1 MDNIDKKI
9 LEELQKN
16 SSIPLSELSKKV
28 GLSNT
33 PCWNRIKKL
42 EEEKIIKSKS
52 IIIDNKKINLPIT
65 VFLSISIQN
74 HTEQWLKNFEKIQ
87 NLLNLKCLGSK
98 FKIFVLGKIVNKF
111 LFRIFNLEKQFFS
124 QLFFRLVQNFF
135 LRLNSTIN
143 SLPLKKLHEIRFK
156 YYICNEFRL
165 NNFLFNGNK
174 KKRLYP

>member
-1 MDNIDKKI
+1 MDSIDKKI

-16 SSIPLSELSKKV
+16 SSQPLSELSKKV

-74 HTEQWLKNFEKIQ
+74 HTERWLKNFEK
-87 NLLNLKCLGSK
+87 
-98 FKIFVLGKIVNKF
+98 VVNKYDQ
-111 LFRIFNLEKQFFS
+111 IIEVH
-124 QLFFRLVQNFF
+124 RLTGSNSDYQITILSPSIEDYDKFQQILIKEIECTNMTSHISLQTIKKSYKYPLNF
-135 LRLNSTIN
+135 I
-143 SLPLKKLHEIRFK
+143 
-156 YYICNEFRL
+156 
-165 NNFLFNGNK
+165 
-174 KKRLYP
+174 

>member
-16 SSIPLSELSKKV
+16 SSQPLSELSKKV

-52 IIIDNKKINLPIT
+52 IILDNKKINLPIT

-74 HTEQWLKNFEKIQ
+74 HTERWLKNFEKI
-87 NLLNLKCLGSK
+87 
-98 FKIFVLGKIVNKF
+98 VNKYDQIIEVHRLTGSNSDYQITILSPSIEEYDKF
-111 LFRIFNLEKQFFS
+111 QQILIKEIECTNMPS
-124 QLFFRLVQNFF
+124 QISLQTIKKNTKYPLNF
-135 LRLNSTIN
+135 I
-143 SLPLKKLHEIRFK
+143 
-156 YYICNEFRL
+156 
-165 NNFLFNGNK
+165 
-174 KKRLYP
+174 

>member
-1 MDNIDKKI
+1 MDIIYKKI

-16 SSIPLSELSKKV
+16 SSQPLSELSKKV

-74 HTEQWLKNFEKIQ
+74 HTERWLKNFEK
-87 NLLNLKCLGSK
+87 
-98 FKIFVLGKIVNKF
+98 VVNKYDQ
-111 LFRIFNLEKQFFS
+111 IIDVH
-124 QLFFRLVQNFF
+124 RLTGGNSDYQITILSPSIEDYDKFQQILIKEIECTNMTSHISLQTIKKNYKYTLNF
-135 LRLNSTIN
+135 I
-143 SLPLKKLHEIRFK
+143 
-156 YYICNEFRL
+156 
-165 NNFLFNGNK
+165 
-174 KKRLYP
+174 

>member
-16 SSIPLSELSKKV
+16 SSQPLSELSKKV

-74 HTEQWLKNFEKIQ
+74 HTERWLKNFEKI
-87 NLLNLKCLGSK
+87 
-98 FKIFVLGKIVNKF
+98 VNKYDQIIEVHRLTGSNSDYQITILSPSIEEYDKF
-111 LFRIFNLEKQFFS
+111 QQILIKEIECTNMTS
-124 QLFFRLVQNFF
+124 QISLQTIKKNYNYPLNF
-135 LRLNSTIN
+135 I
-143 SLPLKKLHEIRFK
+143 
-156 YYICNEFRL
+156 
-165 NNFLFNGNK
+165 
-174 KKRLYP
+174 

>member
-1 MDNIDKKI
+1 MDYIDKKI

-16 SSIPLSELSKKV
+16 SSQPLSELSKKV

-74 HTEQWLKNFEKIQ
+74 HTESWLKNFEKI
-87 NLLNLKCLGSK
+87 
-98 FKIFVLGKIVNKF
+98 VNKYDQ
-111 LFRIFNLEKQFFS
+111 IIEVH
-124 QLFFRLVQNFF
+124 RLTGSDSDYQITILSPSIEEYDKFQQTLIKEIECTNMTSHISLQTIKKNYKYPLNFI
-135 LRLNSTIN
+135 L
-143 SLPLKKLHEIRFK
+143 
-156 YYICNEFRL
+156 
-165 NNFLFNGNK
+165 
-174 KKRLYP
+174 

>member
-16 SSIPLSELSKKV
+16 SSQPLSELSKKV

-74 HTEQWLKNFEKIQ
+74 HTAEWLKNFQK
-87 NLLNLKCLGSK
+87 
-98 FKIFVLGKIVNKF
+98 VVNKYDQIIEVHRLTGSNSDYQITILSPSIEEYDNF
-111 LFRIFNLEKQFFS
+111 Q
-124 QLFFRLVQNFF
+124 QLLIKEIECTNMSSHISLQTIKKNNKYPLNF
-135 LRLNSTIN
+135 I
-143 SLPLKKLHEIRFK
+143 
-156 YYICNEFRL
+156 
-165 NNFLFNGNK
+165 
-174 KKRLYP
+174 

>member
-9 LEELQKN
+9 LAELQKN
-16 SSIPLSELSKKV
+16 SSQPLSELSKKV

-74 HTEQWLKNFEKIQ
+74 HTEVWLKNFQ
-87 NLLNLKCLGSK
+87 
-98 FKIFVLGKIVNKF
+98 KIVNKYDQIIEVHRLTGSNSDYQITILSPSIEEYDKF
-111 LFRIFNLEKQFFS
+111 Q
-124 QLFFRLVQNFF
+124 QLLIKEIECTNMSSHISLHTIKKSNKYPLNF
-135 LRLNSTIN
+135 I
-143 SLPLKKLHEIRFK
+143 
-156 YYICNEFRL
+156 
-165 NNFLFNGNK
+165 
-174 KKRLYP
+174 

>member
-16 SSIPLSELSKKV
+16 SSQPLSELSKKV

-74 HTEQWLKNFEKIQ
+74 HTELWLENFQKVVYKYDQIIEVHRLTGSNSDYQITILSPSIEEYDKFQQSLIKEIECTNMSSHISLQTIKKNYKYP
-87 NLLNLKCLGSK
+87 LN
-98 FKIFVLGKIVNKF
+98 FI
-111 LFRIFNLEKQFFS
+111 
-124 QLFFRLVQNFF
+124 
-135 LRLNSTIN
+135 
-143 SLPLKKLHEIRFK
+143 
-156 YYICNEFRL
+156 
-165 NNFLFNGNK
+165 
-174 KKRLYP
+174 

>member
-1 MDNIDKKI
+1 MDVLMDNIDKKI

-74 HTEQWLKNFEKIQ
+74 HTEQWLKNFEKI
-87 NLLNLKCLGSK
+87 
-98 FKIFVLGKIVNKF
+98 VNKYDQ
-111 LFRIFNLEKQFFS
+111 IIEVH
-124 QLFFRLVQNFF
+124 RLTGSNSDYQITILSPSIEEYDKFQQILIKEIECTNMSSHIS
-135 LRLNSTIN
+135 LQTIKKNYKYPLN
-143 SLPLKKLHEIRFK
+143 
-156 YYICNEFRL
+156 YI
-165 NNFLFNGNK
+165 
-174 KKRLYP
+174 

>member
-1 MDNIDKKI
+1 MDTIDKKI

-16 SSIPLSELSKKV
+16 SSQPLSELSKKV

-74 HTEQWLKNFEKIQ
+74 HTDRWLKNFEK
-87 NLLNLKCLGSK
+87 
-98 FKIFVLGKIVNKF
+98 VVNKYDQ
-111 LFRIFNLEKQFFS
+111 IIEVH
-124 QLFFRLVQNFF
+124 RLTGSNSDYQITILSPSIEDYDKFQQILIKEIECTNMTSHISLQTIKKNYKYPLNF
-135 LRLNSTIN
+135 I
-143 SLPLKKLHEIRFK
+143 
-156 YYICNEFRL
+156 
-165 NNFLFNGNK
+165 
-174 KKRLYP
+174 

>member
-16 SSIPLSELSKKV
+16 SSQPLSELSKKV

-52 IIIDNKKINLPIT
+52 IIIDNKKINLSIT

-74 HTEQWLKNFEKIQ
+74 HSPEWLKNFQK
-87 NLLNLKCLGSK
+87 
-98 FKIFVLGKIVNKF
+98 VVNKYDQ
-111 LFRIFNLEKQFFS
+111 IIEVH
-124 QLFFRLVQNFF
+124 RLTGSNSDYQITILSPSIEEYDNFQQ
-135 LRLNSTIN
+135 RLIKEIECTNMSSHISLQTIKKN
-143 SLPLKKLHEIRFK
+143 YKYPLDFIL
-156 YYICNEFRL
+156 
-165 NNFLFNGNK
+165 
-174 KKRLYP
+174 

>member
-74 HTEQWLKNFEKIQ
+74 HTEQWLKNFEKI
-87 NLLNLKCLGSK
+87 
-98 FKIFVLGKIVNKF
+98 VNKYDQIIEVHRLTGSNSDYQITILSPSIEEYDKF
-111 LFRIFNLEKQFFS
+111 Q
-124 QLFFRLVQNFF
+124 QLLIKEIECTNMSSHISLQ
-135 LRLNSTIN
+135 TIKKN
-143 SLPLKKLHEIRFK
+143 YKYPLD
-156 YYICNEFRL
+156 YI
-165 NNFLFNGNK
+165 
-174 KKRLYP
+174 

>member
-1 MDNIDKKI
+1 MDIIDKKI

-16 SSIPLSELSKKV
+16 SSQPLSELSKKV

-74 HTEQWLKNFEKIQ
+74 HTERWLKNFEK
-87 NLLNLKCLGSK
+87 
-98 FKIFVLGKIVNKF
+98 VVNKYDQ
-111 LFRIFNLEKQFFS
+111 IIEVH
-124 QLFFRLVQNFF
+124 RLTGS
-135 LRLNSTIN
+135 NSDYQITILSPSIEEYDKFQQILIKEIECTN
-143 SLPLKKLHEIRFK
+143 MTSHISLQTIKKNFK
-156 YYICNEFRL
+156 YPL
-165 NNFLFNGNK
+165 NFI
-174 KKRLYP
+174 

>member
-1 MDNIDKKI
+1 MDTIDKKI

-16 SSIPLSELSKKV
+16 SSQPLSELSKKV

-74 HTEQWLKNFEKIQ
+74 HTDRWLKNFEK
-87 NLLNLKCLGSK
+87 
-98 FKIFVLGKIVNKF
+98 VVNKYDQ
-111 LFRIFNLEKQFFS
+111 IIEVH
-124 QLFFRLVQNFF
+124 RLTGSNSDYQITILSSSIEEYDKFQQILIKEIECTNMTSHISLQTIKKNYKYPLNF
-135 LRLNSTIN
+135 I
-143 SLPLKKLHEIRFK
+143 
-156 YYICNEFRL
+156 
-165 NNFLFNGNK
+165 
-174 KKRLYP
+174 